1 MDILLNLFHKIQ
13 NFTRL
18 IFYDFLLL
26 SFSAFI
32 VLQNFFFLIV
42 GENMKLSRVLKEKCT
57 CLGFVPCLGFVLS
70 RVCTV

>member
-32 VLQNFFFLIV
+32 VLQNFFFLIE
-42 GENMKLSRVLKEKCT
+42 GENMKSY
-57 CLGFVPCLGFVLS
+57 CLGF
-70 RVCTV
+70 